1 MLVEVGEVLA
11 KIWKDDEVGLGH
23 LREETV
29 AIIGYGIQ
37 GHAQAN
43 NLRDSGVKVVLGL
56 RRNETRVRAEHDGF
70 EVYDIPEAAKKGDI
84 IHFLVPDMVHAE
96 VYEAYVKQY
105 LKPGKALCFSHG
117 ASIHWKWIVPPKYVD
132 VIMVAPKAPGQ
143 RVREL
148 YLEGFG
154 APALV
159 AVYQDYTGRAWP
171 RTLAIAKGIGATRA
185 GVIETTFKEEVETD
199 WFGEQVDLC
208 GGVDKL
214 IRTAFEV
221 LVEAGYQP
229 EVAYFEC
236 LHELKLIVDLIQ
248 RYGIAG
254 MYRRVSET
262 ARYGGLTRGGRVI
275 GSVVKEA
282 MKEALTEI
290 QSGKFAKEWVEA
302 WRREGAEAF
311 NKYMK
316 DLEVHPIEVVGE
328 RLRKMMWREA

>member
-1 MLVEVGEVLA
+1 MA
-11 KIWKDDEVGLGH
+11 KIWRDDEVSLDPIKG
-23 LREETV
+23 ETV
-29 AIIGYGIQ
+29 AIIGYGNQ

-43 NLRDSGVKVVLGL
+43 NLRDSGVHVILGL
-56 RRNETRVRAEHDGF
+56 RSDETESKAKKDGF
-70 EVYDIPEAAKKGDI
+70 EVYSIPEAAERGDI
-84 IHFLVPDMVHAE
+84 IHFLIPDMVQAE
-96 VYEAYVKQY
+96 VYEAMVKPY

-117 ASIHWKWIVPPKYVD
+117 AAIHWRWIVPPEYVD

-159 AVYQDYTGRAWP
+159 AVYQDHTGRAWQ
-171 RTLAIAKGIGATRA
+171 RILAIAKGIGATRA

-208 GGVDKL
+208 GGVDRL

-248 RYGIAG
+248 RYGITG

-275 GSVVKEA
+275 GEGVKEA
-282 MKEALTEI
+282 MRQVLMEV
-290 QSGKFAKEWVEA
+290 QSGKFAEEWVEA
-302 WRREGAEAF
+302 WKHEGPEAF

-316 DLEVHPIEVVGE
+316 ELEGHPIEKVGE
-328 RLRKMMWREA
+328 KLREMMWKENV

>member
-1 MLVEVGEVLA
+1 MARIWRDEEVSLDPLKEEV
-11 KIWKDDEVGLGH
+11 
-23 LREETV
+23 V
-29 AIIGYGIQ
+29 AIIGYGNQ

-43 NLRDSGVKVVLGL
+43 NLRDSGVKVILGL
-56 RRNETRVRAEHDGF
+56 RRDETRRQAERDGF
-70 EVYDIPEAAKKGDI
+70 EVYEA
-84 IHFLVPDMVHAE
+84 F
-96 VYEAYVKQY
+96 VKPH
-105 LKPGKALCFSHG
+105 LRPGKALCFSHG
-117 ASIHWKWIVPPKYVD
+117 AAIHWGWIKPPEFVD

-148 YLEGFG
+148 FLEGFG

-159 AVYQDYTGRAWP
+159 AVHQDYTGRAWQ
-171 RTLAIAKGIGATRA
+171 RVLALAKGIGATRA

-208 GGVDKL
+208 GGVDRL

-262 ARYGGLTRGGRVI
+262 ARYGGLTRGGMVI
-275 GSVVKEA
+275 GEGVKEA
-282 MKEALTEI
+282 MRKVLDDVR
-290 QSGKFAKEWVEA
+290 SGRFAKEWVEA
-302 WRREGAEAF
+302 WRREGPEAF
-311 NKYMK
+311 NKYMRE
-316 DLEVHPIEVVGE
+316 LEEHPIEKVGA
-328 RLRKMMWREA
+328 RLRKMIWREG

>member
-1 MLVEVGEVLA
+1 LARIWRDEEVSLDPLKGEV
-11 KIWKDDEVGLGH
+11 I
-23 LREETV
+23 
-29 AIIGYGIQ
+29 AIIGYGNQ
-37 GHAQAN
+37 GYAQAN
-43 NLRDSGVKVVLGL
+43 NLRDSGLNVILGL
-56 RRNETRVRAEHDGF
+56 RGDETREMARRDGF
-70 EVYDIPEAAKKGDI
+70 EVYDIPEAAKRGDI
-84 IHFLVPDMVHAE
+84 IHFLIPDMVQAE
-96 VYEAYVKQY
+96 VYESQVKDH

-117 ASIHWKWIVPPKYVD
+117 AAIHWRWIKPPEYVD

-159 AVYQDYTGRAWP
+159 AVQQDYTGRAWQ
-171 RTLAIAKGIGATRA
+171 RVLALAKGIGATRA

-208 GGVDKL
+208 GGVDRL

-275 GSVVKEA
+275 GEGVKEA
-282 MKEALTEI
+282 MRKVLSEV
-290 QSGKFAKEWVEA
+290 QSGEFAREWVEA
-302 WRREGAEAF
+302 WRREGPEAF
-311 NKYMK
+311 NKYMRE
-316 DLEVHPIEVVGE
+316 LEEHPIEKVGRE
-328 RLRKMMWREA
+328 LRKLMWREG

>member
-1 MLVEVGEVLA
+1 MARIWRDEEVSLEPL
-11 KIWKDDEVGLGH
+11 KDEV
-23 LREETV
+23 V
-29 AIIGYGIQ
+29 AIIGYGNQ
-37 GHAQAN
+37 GYAQAN
-43 NLRDSGVKVVLGL
+43 NLRDSGVKVILGL
-56 RRNETRVRAEHDGF
+56 RRDETRRQAERDGF
-70 EVYDIPEAAKKGDI
+70 EVYDIAEAAELGSI
-84 IHFLVPDMVHAE
+84 VHFLIPDMVHAE
-96 VYEAYVKQY
+96 VYEAYVKQR

-117 ASIHWKWIVPPKYVD
+117 ASIHWGWIKPPSFVD

-148 YLEGFG
+148 FLEGFG

-159 AVYQDYTGRAWP
+159 AVHQDYTGRAWQ
-171 RTLAIAKGIGATRA
+171 RVLALAKGIGATRP
-185 GVIETTFKEEVETD
+185 GVIETSFKEEVETD

-208 GGVDKL
+208 GGVDRL

-262 ARYGGLTRGGRVI
+262 ARYGGLTRGGMVI
-275 GSVVKEA
+275 GEGVKEA
-282 MKEALTEI
+282 MRKVLADV
-290 QSGKFAKEWVEA
+290 QSGRFAEEWVEA
-302 WRREGAEAF
+302 WRREGPEAF
-311 NKYMK
+311 NKYMRE
-316 DLEVHPIEVVGE
+316 LEGHLIEKVGAQ
-328 RLRKMMWREA
+328 LRKMMWREG